1 MTSIGITLSKKI
13 NIIRKLKEQFNFN
26 KYYSKIYHDLQ
37 RNVFETFNI

>member
-13 NIIRKLKEQFNFN
+13 NIICKLKEQFNFD

-37 RNVFETFNI
+37 INVSNIPNI